1 MESVWVGVLGDGEW
15 GGQAANERV
24 LSTSWVGSWCS
35 WKTKR
40 RREREIGD
48 DEEKEWRECVW
59 REETLTRETQ
69 SGGLGLLSVSVAPS
83 ISWTPTVCPGCW
95 PCQSL
100 SRSSRRARF
109 PHACSHAA
117 IAAALTER
125 TTATILSRPRP
136 PTGRAQLAPRYLPRP
151 LLRLGRRRVGD
162 GRRRLLARMLLLCS
176 WLRLLRSCLS
186 PARGTACIASE
197 RGLAKNGRASSR
209 AYCERETFFAM
220 CAALTADLRSP
231 FCSPGVGQAERSA
244 HQATRLTQHV
254 PLRRPQ
260 KHTRT
265 PTQPSTGSRVCLN
278 VLSELEHVAPPSTR

>member
-1 MESVWVGVLGDGEW
+1 MCG
-15 GGQAANERV
+15 
-24 LSTSWVGSWCS
+24 
-35 WKTKR
+35 
-40 RREREIGD
+40 
-48 DEEKEWRECVW
+48 
-59 REETLTRETQ
+59 EETLTRETQ

-186 PARGTACIASE
+186 PARGTACSVSE

-231 FCSPGVGQAERSA
+231 LLLSWCGPGRAFCPPG
-244 HQATRLTQHV
+244 HQAHAAR
-254 PLRRPQ
+254 
-260 KHTRT
+260 
-265 PTQPSTGSRVCLN
+265 
-278 VLSELEHVAPPSTR
+278 APPQTTEAHSYSHPAFHWVARLFECSVRA